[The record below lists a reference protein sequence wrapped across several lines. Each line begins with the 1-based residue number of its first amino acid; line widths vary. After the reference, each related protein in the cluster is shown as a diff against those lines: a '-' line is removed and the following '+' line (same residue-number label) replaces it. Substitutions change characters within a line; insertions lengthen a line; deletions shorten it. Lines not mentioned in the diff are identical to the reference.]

1 MSFNPNLK
9 HGQELSNDEICSIF
23 RCGSRGGM
31 RRSKRTNT
39 LVIISDHTK
48 SFYEDRWQDDVFHY
62 TGMGLTGNQNLMWH
76 QNRTLYES
84 DRNAVDVHLFE
95 VFEKGKYVYQGR
107 VKLAGK
113 PYQEDQYDFKGNLR
127 VVWIFP
133 LTLVSKKHPTIIP
146 DGIFRIN
153 QKLREKRARR
163 LSDEELIKKISTY
176 TRKVRVQ
183 RVLSK
188 QYARN
193 EHVAEYA
200 KRRANGK
207 CQLCGQNAPFNDKSN
222 QPYLEVHH
230 IQWLSKGGEDKIDN
244 IVALCPNCHRKMHIL
259 NLQDDKR
266 YLRSIINKKE

>member
-9 HGQELSNDEICSIF
+9 HGQELSNDEVCSIF

-62 TGMGLTGNQNLMWH
+62 TGMGLAGNQNLMWH

-84 DRNAVDVHLFE
+84 DSNGVDVHLFE
-95 VFEKGKYVYQGR
+95 VFQKGKYVYQGR

-113 PYQEDQYDFKGNLR
+113 PYQEKQYDFKGNPR

-133 LTLVSKKHPTIIP
+133 LTLISAKHPTIIP
-146 DGIFRIN
+146 DGLFRIK
-153 QKLREKRARR
+153 QELREKRARR
-163 LSDEELIKKISTY
+163 LSDEELIKKISAY
-176 TRKVRVQ
+176 TRKVRIQ

-188 QYARN
+188 RFARN

-244 IVALCPNCHRKMHIL
+244 IVALCPNCHKKMHIL

-266 YLRSIINKKE
+266 CLRSIINKKE